1 MTLSK
6 ITRIVYGL
14 LGVLYVLLGV
24 GSMLLPTGWLPRGI
38 ADTILPGEP
47 LNAFAEHLLQE
58 FGTVVLALGLVFL
71 WRARRKEYSRGF
83 HWAMTFYCSLDALIH
98 WVGPEGL
105 IGSWPRGIVNSIPFA
120 VMLLVG
126 LPQLRASEDS
136 R

>member
-1 MTLSK
+1 MTLNK

-14 LGVLYVLLGV
+14 LGVLYVLLGM
-24 GSMLLPTGWLPRGI
+24 GSILLPAGWLPQGI
-38 ADTILPGEP
+38 ADSILPGEP
-47 LNAFAEHLLQE
+47 LNAFAGHLLQE
-58 FGTVVLALGLVFL
+58 FGTVVFALGLVFL
-71 WRARRKEYSRGF
+71 WRTWRKEYSRGF

-105 IGSWPRGIVNSIPFA
+105 VDSWPRGIVNSIPFV

-126 LPQLRASEDS
+126 LLQLRASEEL